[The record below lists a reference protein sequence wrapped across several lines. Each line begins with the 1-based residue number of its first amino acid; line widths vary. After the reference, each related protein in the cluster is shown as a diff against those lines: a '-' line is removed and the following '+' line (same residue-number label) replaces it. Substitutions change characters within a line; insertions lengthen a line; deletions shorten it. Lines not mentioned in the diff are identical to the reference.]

1 MSVGAPAPLPEGS
14 ELIVDRVQHQL
25 QRIYEIDTE
34 HSVSEFLVTDPDLV
48 SQIEGGQPGTR
59 DVQEKLLVRQ
69 DGEDID
75 LALYVEHDV
84 LARLTQAD
92 PTQKLNREN
101 LADYLV
107 LLEGVSHFLYL
118 TWNAKHERP
127 VTLLELE
134 LQAEVDKFVSSVFW
148 IGSQDR
154 GRVPRNL
161 GAVLFE
167 DVDYD
172 EQLDAD
178 GRERYETANRAAMK
192 YCQTLE
198 ERFLLQRRV
207 RDMVGDLRRFWRL
220 RQEEKL
226 RAAS

>member
-1 MSVGAPAPLPEGS
+1 MSAGPGGMLPEGS
-14 ELIVDRVQHQL
+14 ELIIDKVQRQL

-34 HSVSEFLVTDPDLV
+34 HSVSEFLVTDAALV

-59 DVQEKLLVRQ
+59 DIQEKLLVRQ
-69 DGEDID
+69 DGEEID
-75 LALYVEHDV
+75 VALYVERDV
-84 LARLTQAD
+84 LTRLTQAD

-118 TWNAKHERP
+118 DWNATHERP

-148 IGSQDR
+148 IGAQEK

-161 GAVLFE
+161 GSVLFD

-198 ERFLLQRRV
+198 ERFLTQRRV